1 MKRVENAV
9 VLTAEEYEALER
21 AAKKSNQGRRQKRQE
36 REKLC
41 CSKKVLV
48 TSWAGTSAL
57 TLTCVLAF
65 FLTEKDI
72 TPLATIAGLSWGV
85 TAAVTAVYSWKA
97 KAENKIKLTNIMVK
111 ELADKYGIEAVV
123 SLLGISLSD

>member
-1 MKRVENAV
+1 MERRENIV
-9 VLTAEEYEALER
+9 ILSNAEYASLQT
-21 AAKKSNQGRRQKRQE
+21 AAKRASGNERQ
-36 REKLC
+36 EKLC

-48 TSWAGTSAL
+48 TSWATTIMLTS
-57 TLTCVLAF
+57 TCLLAF
-65 FLTEKDI
+65 FLTEKDT
-72 TPLATIAGLSWGV
+72 TPLATVAGLSWGV

-97 KAENKIKLTNIMVK
+97 KAENKIKLTNVMVK

>member
-1 MKRVENAV
+1 MEQMENV
-9 VLTAEEYEALER
+9 VILSKEEYETLQK
-21 AAKKSNQGRRQKRQE
+21 AAKRTRGKDRH
-36 REKLC
+36 EKLC

-48 TSWAGTSAL
+48 TSWATTIMLTS
-57 TLTCVLAF
+57 TCLLAF
-65 FLTEKDI
+65 FLTEKDT
-72 TPLATIAGLSWGV
+72 TPLATVAGLSWGV

-97 KAENKIKLTNIMVK
+97 KAENKIKLTNVMVK

>member
-1 MKRVENAV
+1 MERRENIVILSNA
-9 VLTAEEYEALER
+9 EYESL
-21 AAKKSNQGRRQKRQE
+21 QKAVKQASGNDRK
-36 REKLC
+36 EKLC

-48 TSWAGTSAL
+48 TSWATTILL
-57 TLTCVLAF
+57 TVTCLMAF
-65 FLTEKDI
+65 FLTEKDT
-72 TPLATIAGLSWGV
+72 TPLATVAGLSWGV

-97 KAENKIKLTNIMVK
+97 KAENKIKLTNVMVK

>member
-1 MKRVENAV
+1 MERRENIVILSNA
-9 VLTAEEYEALER
+9 EYESL
-21 AAKKSNQGRRQKRQE
+21 QKAVKQAYGNDRK
-36 REKLC
+36 EKLC

-48 TSWAGTSAL
+48 TSWATTILL
-57 TLTCVLAF
+57 TMTCLLAF
-65 FLTEKDI
+65 FLTEKDT
-72 TPLATIAGLSWGV
+72 TPLATVAGLSWGV

-97 KAENKIKLTNIMVK
+97 KAENKIKLTNVMVK

>member
-1 MKRVENAV
+1 MKHVENAV
-9 VLTAEEYEALER
+9 VLTEKEYETLER
-21 AAKKSNQGRRQKRQE
+21 DAKKGKGQRRKDGQ
-36 REKLC
+36 KLC

-48 TSWAGTSAL
+48 TSWVTTILL
-57 TLTCVLAF
+57 TLTCLVAF
-65 FLTEKDI
+65 FVTTKDI
-72 TPLATIAGLSWGV
+72 TPLATVAGFSWGV

-111 ELADKYGIEAVV
+111 EMADKYGIEAVV

>member
-1 MKRVENAV
+1 MKHVENAV
-9 VLTAEEYEALER
+9 VLTVEEYEALER
-21 AAKKSNQGRRQKRQE
+21 SAKKGEKGGRRKLRE

-41 CSKKVLV
+41 CSKKVLL
-48 TSWAGTSAL
+48 TSWATTILL
-57 TLTCVLAF
+57 TLTCLLAF
-65 FLTEKDI
+65 FLTEKDT
-72 TPLATIAGLSWGV
+72 TPLATVAGLSWGV

-123 SLLGISLSD
+123 SLLGITLSD

>member
-9 VLTAEEYEALER
+9 VLTMEEYAALER
-21 AAKKSNQGRRQKRQE
+21 EVKKGKKVGRRS
-36 REKLC
+36 LC
-41 CSKKVLV
+41 CSKRVLV
-48 TSWAGTSAL
+48 TSWATTILL
-57 TLTCVLAF
+57 TLTCLLAF
-65 FLTEKDI
+65 FLTEKDT

-97 KAENKIKLTNIMVK
+97 KAENKIKLTNNMVR

>member
-1 MKRVENAV
+1 MKRVENAI
-9 VLTAEEYEALER
+9 VLTAEEYEALKQE
-21 AAKKSNQGRRQKRQE
+21 AKQCKKRTQE
-36 REKLC
+36 RLC

-48 TSWAGTSAL
+48 TSWITTILL
-57 TLTCVLAF
+57 TLTCLLAF
-65 FLTEKDI
+65 FLTAKDT
-72 TPLATIAGLSWGV
+72 TPLATVAGLSWGV

-97 KAENKIKLTNIMVK
+97 KAENKIKLTNVMVK